1 MPPRERFH
9 DQAGSGFRARRR
21 LSRRARPLLW
31 GAVGLVLA
39 GAAWIVLTGVLARN
53 ELLATQRSLATLQNL
68 KATRAPTAGAQGL
81 GSLAP
86 EVRSAAAH
94 AARAHRYTTG
104 PAWYLAAQVPV
115 LGDPVRTVRGA
126 AWATNRVTA
135 DVLPPLVRLAADLTA
150 DARAAGSP
158 IDLAAL
164 RRAAPSLERAAHVAS
179 DTRTR
184 SAGLPPHTWLPTADE
199 ARTRLKGQLDRL
211 APATADAATAAR
223 VLPAMMGAEG
233 ERRYLVIFQNT
244 AEARGTGGLPGAF
257 AVLTASQGKLSFGD
271 FGNDTLMAN
280 AHATVDFGKEYT
292 AEYSLNAPTTT
303 WVNANLSP
311 HFPYAAQIWANAWSH
326 HSGKKAD
333 GVIALDP
340 GAMAGLLAVTGP
352 ARLADGTIVSAGNV
366 VDLTERTS
374 YAAFADT
381 MERKGFFLDVASAT
395 AAKLLPAADGRR
407 VPALLSAL
415 RTELNDGRVTMW
427 SAHPPEQRELQ
438 RHHFAG
444 DLPDGPAPFAGLVVN
459 NAAGSKLDYYLDRKL
474 DWEPQQCS
482 RYGREITVT
491 ATLTN
496 RAPASGLPTY
506 VTQRVDRPPYA
517 TRPGDNRLLVS
528 YFASTGAVFTRATLD
543 GRTAL
548 LNSATERG
556 HPVFTLDMELPAQS
570 ARTLKL
576 YLVEPPATPA
586 PVVLRQPLVRPLQS
600 TVRPYPRCSR

>member
-1 MPPRERFH
+1 DSDGRV
-9 DQAGSGFRARRR
+9 RRR
-21 LSRRARPLLW
+21 LRRRARPLLW

-39 GAAWIVLTGVLARN
+39 GAAWIVVTGVLARN
-53 ELLATQRSLATLQNL
+53 ELLAAQRSLAALQDL
-68 KATRAPTAGAQGL
+68 KATGAPTAGAPGL

-94 AARAHRYTTG
+94 AAHAHRYTTG

-126 AWATNRVTA
+126 AWATHRVTA
-135 DVLPPLVRLAADLTA
+135 DVLPPLVRIMAGLTA
-150 DARAAGSP
+150 HAGVVGSP
-158 IDLAAL
+158 FDLAAL
-164 RRAAPSLERAAHVAS
+164 RRAAPDLERAAHVAS
-179 DTRTR
+179 DTRKR
-184 SAGLPPHTWLPTADE
+184 SAGLPRTTWLPAADR
-199 ARTRLKGQLDRL
+199 ARTQLNSQLDRL
-211 APATADAATAAR
+211 ASATAGAAAVAP

-257 AVLTASQGKLSFGD
+257 AVLTASQGKLGFAD
-271 FGNDTLMAN
+271 FGNDTVMAD
-280 AHATVDFGKEYT
+280 ARATVDFGKEYA
-292 AEYSLNAPTTT
+292 AEYAPNAPTTT

-311 HFPYAAQIWANAWSH
+311 HFPYAAQIWANAWLR
-326 HSGKKAD
+326 HSGKKID

-352 ARLADGTIVSAGNV
+352 ARLTDGTSVSAGNV
-366 VDLTERTS
+366 VDLTERAS

-381 MERKGFFLDVASAT
+381 KERKGFFLDVASAT
-395 AAKLLPAADGRR
+395 ASKLLPAADGRQ

-415 RTELNDGRVTMW
+415 RTELNEGRVMMW
-427 SAHPPEQRELQ
+427 SAHPAEQRELQ
-438 RHHFAG
+438 RQHFAG
-444 DLPDGPAPFAGLVVN
+444 ALPDGPAPFAGLVVN

-474 DWEPQQCS
+474 DWQPRQCG
-482 RYGREITVT
+482 RYARYITVT

-496 RAPASGLPTY
+496 RAPSSGLPTY
-506 VTQRVDRPPYA
+506 VTQRVDMPPYA

-528 YFASTGAVFTRATLD
+528 YFASTGAVLTRATLD

-548 LNSATERG
+548 LNTGTERG

-576 YLVEPPATPA
+576 YLVEPPATRA

-600 TVRPYPRCSR
+600 TVRSYPRCSG